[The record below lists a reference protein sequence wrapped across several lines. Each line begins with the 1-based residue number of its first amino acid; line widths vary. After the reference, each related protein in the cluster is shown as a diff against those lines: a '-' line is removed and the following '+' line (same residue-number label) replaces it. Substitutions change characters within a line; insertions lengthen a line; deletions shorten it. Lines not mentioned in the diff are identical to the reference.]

1 MVAFVVARASNTR
14 TSGSSL
20 VPMADIQEVQPVVD
34 VAQRYADYEI
44 PGLPG
49 AYYFPNYVRKLPE
62 RVRVR
67 AREY

>member
-1 MVAFVVARASNTR
+1 VLVAFVVARASNTR
-14 TSGSSL
+14 TSGSS

-34 VAQRYADYEI
+34 VAQRYAEYEI

-67 AREY
+67 VRA